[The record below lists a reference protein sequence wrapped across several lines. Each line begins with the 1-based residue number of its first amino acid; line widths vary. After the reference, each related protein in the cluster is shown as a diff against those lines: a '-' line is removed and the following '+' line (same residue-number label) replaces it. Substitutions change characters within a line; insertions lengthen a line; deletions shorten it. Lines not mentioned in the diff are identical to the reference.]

1 MRLSLIHDSKPPRD
15 ISEISEIIA
24 RETGVIFRDAAAN
37 DQREQ
42 GGRETEGMDDSE
54 VPLRCTSSRSLPEGQ
69 RMGEKQDWIRKRT
82 SKTYACVLGGD
93 GGVVKGESRIK
104 LQERHRDEW
113 NIL

>member
-1 MRLSLIHDSKPPRD
+1 
-15 ISEISEIIA
+15 
-24 RETGVIFRDAAAN
+24 
-37 DQREQ
+37 
-42 GGRETEGMDDSE
+42 
-54 VPLRCTSSRSLPEGQ
+54 
-69 RMGEKQDWIRKRT
+69 MGEKQDWIRKRT